1 MEAGF
6 IAFHILSSENR
17 LVRFKLWWN
26 EDVQSLESLKDGIIG
41 LSE

>member
-6 IAFHILSSENR
+6 MAFHILSSENR
-17 LVRFKLWWN
+17 LVHFKLWWN
-26 EDVQSLESLKDGIIG
+26 EDLQSLGSLKDGIIG